1 MTDILSIE
9 SICNSVMTISG
20 VDKRNMALL
29 AFLLH
34 MILIA
39 ESKTMAATQDEIAKG
54 NFLAHCPLFD
64 GIANAIM
71 ESLHGDNVDQLSI
84 RTAITVRLAASLQRM
99 IYEFP
104 NKALGIQAIRAFT
117 GVVFRQ
123 LHPDDYDECQ
133 TRYLDQNVR
142 IISSLYGWLRPSDI
156 IKPYRFDF
164 KSKVAPGGISLMKYW
179 TKDVTIALIKDLQER
194 GDREIIDLL
203 PADASKCI
211 DWKLVKRFA
220 KVYKVDF
227 KMQTGADERRTPN
240 SGRLKEL
247 RGRLLDLIIRR
258 RLTTAAGIAT
268 LESPNFMPDPDGS
281 RLPDTLSFL
290 TA

>member
-1 MTDILSIE
+1 
-9 SICNSVMTISG
+9 
-20 VDKRNMALL
+20 
-29 AFLLH
+29 

-39 ESKTMAATQDEIAKG
+39 ESKTMAAGQREVSREE
-54 NFLAHCPLFD
+54 FVEHRPLFD

-71 ESLHGDNVDQLSI
+71 DSLRDRSVEQLCAEAGI
-84 RTAITVRLAASLQRM
+84 TARLAVSLRRM

-104 NKALGIQAIRAFT
+104 DKSLGIRAVRAFT

-123 LHPDDYDECQ
+123 LNIDAYSDAQ
-133 TRYLDQNVR
+133 KAFLSANLR
-142 IISSLYGWLRPSDI
+142 IISSLYGWLRPDDV

-164 KSKVAPGGISLMKYW
+164 KSHVAPLGETLMKNW
-179 TKDVTIALIKDLQER
+179 KKDVTIALVRDLQAR
-194 GDREIIDLL
+194 GDRVIIDLL
-203 PADASKCI
+203 PADASKCV

-227 KMQTGADERRTPN
+227 KTIIGPDETKTPN

-247 RGRLLDLIIRR
+247 RGRLLDQIIREGV
-258 RLTTAAGIAT
+258 TDPAAIAT
-268 LESPNFMPDPDGS
+268 LESADYMPDPAG
-281 RLPDTLSFL
+281 PTHPGYLSFL

>member
-1 MTDILSIE
+1 
-9 SICNSVMTISG
+9 
-20 VDKRNMALL
+20 
-29 AFLLH
+29 

-39 ESKTMAATQDEIAKG
+39 ESKTMSSRQNEISHEE
-54 NFLAHCPLFD
+54 FLAFRPLFD

-71 ESLHGDNVDQLSI
+71 DSLRERSQEQLSEE
-84 RTAITVRLAASLQRM
+84 AGITLKLASALQRM

-104 NKALGIQAIRAFT
+104 NKTLGLRAIEAFT

-123 LHPDDYDECQ
+123 LHLSEYDEAQC
-133 TRYLDQNVR
+133 RFLCENVR
-142 IISSLYGWLRPSDI
+142 IISSLYGWVRPDDI

-164 KSKVAPGGISLMKYW
+164 KSHVAPLGETLMKYW
-179 TKDVTIALIKDLQER
+179 KKDVTIALVRDLR
-194 GDREIIDLL
+194 KKGDTEIIDLL
-203 PADASKCI
+203 PSDASKCI

-227 KMQTGADERRTPN
+227 KTVVGPDETKTPN

-247 RGRLLDLIIRR
+247 RGRLLEHII
-258 RLTTAAGIAT
+258 LGGVSASDQIAS
-268 LESPNFMPDPDGS
+268 LETSEFMPDPAG
-281 RLPDTLSFL
+281 PTYPFYISFL

>member
-1 MTDILSIE
+1 
-9 SICNSVMTISG
+9 
-20 VDKRNMALL
+20 
-29 AFLLH
+29 

-39 ESKTMAATQDEIAKG
+39 ESKTMAAGQHEVSREE
-54 NFLAHCPLFD
+54 FVEHRPLFD

-71 ESLHGDNVDQLSI
+71 DSLRDRSVEQLCAEAGI
-84 RTAITVRLAASLQRM
+84 TARLAVSLRRM

-104 NKALGIQAIRAFT
+104 DKSLGIRALSTFT

-123 LHPDDYDECQ
+123 LNLEAYGDAQ
-133 TRYLDQNVR
+133 KAFISANMR
-142 IISSLYGWLRPSDI
+142 IISSLYGWLRPDDI

-164 KSKVAPGGISLMKYW
+164 KSHVAPLGETLMKYW
-179 TKDVTIALIKDLQER
+179 KKDVTIALVRDLQAR

-203 PADASKCI
+203 PADASKCV

-227 KMQTGADERRTPN
+227 KTIIGPDETKTPN

-247 RGRLLDLIIRR
+247 RGRLLDQVIREGV
-258 RLTTAAGIAT
+258 TDPAAIAT
-268 LESPNFMPDPDGS
+268 LDSADYMPDPAG
-281 RLPDTLSFL
+281 PTHPGCLSFL

>member
-1 MTDILSIE
+1 
-9 SICNSVMTISG
+9 
-20 VDKRNMALL
+20 
-29 AFLLH
+29 

-39 ESKTMAATQDEIAKG
+39 ESKTMAAGQREVSREE
-54 NFLAHCPLFD
+54 LVEHRPLFD

-71 ESLHGDNVDQLSI
+71 DSLRDRSVEQLCAEAGI
-84 RTAITVRLAASLQRM
+84 TARLAVSLRRM

-104 NKALGIQAIRAFT
+104 DKSLGIRADRAFT

-123 LHPDDYDECQ
+123 LQLDAYDDAQREFVD
-133 TRYLDQNVR
+133 TNLR
-142 IISSLYGWLRPSDI
+142 IISSLYGWLRPDDI

-164 KSKVAPGGISLMKYW
+164 KSHVAPLGETLMKYW
-179 TKDVTIALIKDLQER
+179 KKDVTIALVRDLQAR

-203 PADASKCI
+203 PADASKCV

-220 KVYKVDF
+220 KVHKVDF
-227 KMQTGADERRTPN
+227 KTVIGPDETKTPN

-247 RGRLLDLIIRR
+247 RGRLLDQVIREGV
-258 RLTTAAGIAT
+258 TDPAAIAT
-268 LESPNFMPDPDGS
+268 LDSADYMHDPAG
-281 RLPDTLSFL
+281 PTHPGYLSFL